1 MFLVVAFGSSL
12 DVAAV
17 EMELGLPLDY
27 NKYVHTSDLSSVS
40 CDPCHRLACSVR
52 CVTRRFD
59 YYFRMSCIRELQT
72 VGKSN
77 LLSGLCGGFTGSYIF
92 TQTIFGMRRG
102 VTTRA
107 AGITIV
113 LVEVLVILI
122 PVSVT
127 SYLPKLVFGSLLV
140 LIAVDLV
147 VEWLVSRRLRRWGG
161 EGVLVWWAW

>member
-1 MFLVVAFGSSL
+1 
-12 DVAAV
+12 
-17 EMELGLPLDY
+17 
-27 NKYVHTSDLSSVS
+27 
-40 CDPCHRLACSVR
+40 
-52 CVTRRFD
+52 
-59 YYFRMSCIRELQT
+59 MSCIRELQT

-77 LLSGLCGGFTGSYIF
+77 LLIGLCVGFTGSYIF